1 MIIIHGTSQKT
12 NGLQFSSGPR
22 KQCPRFRFSH
32 REKPKTQTTRTLSN
46 SSKKNVNKYVS
57 IVIIHRMSRKT
68 NGVQFSSGPRN
79 QCPRFRFW
87 HREKPKTRTSRTL
100 PNSSKKNVN
109 KYVSIIIIHRKSR
122 NTNNVQFSSGPR
134 NQCPRFRFWYKEK
147 PKTRT
152 SQTLSNSPKKVL
164 S

>member
-1 MIIIHGTSQKT
+1 MIVIHGTSQKT
-12 NGLQFSSGPR
+12 NCLQFSSGPR
-22 KQCPRFRFSH
+22 NQCPRFRFWYM
-32 REKPKTQTTRTLSN
+32 EKPKTRTSRTLPN

-57 IVIIHRMSRKT
+57 MIIIHRTSRKT

-109 KYVSIIIIHRKSR
+109 KYVSMIIIHKTSRK
-122 NTNNVQFSSGPR
+122 TNGVQFSSGP
-134 NQCPRFRFWYKEK
+134 
-147 PKTRT
+147 
-152 SQTLSNSPKKVL
+152 
-164 S
+164 